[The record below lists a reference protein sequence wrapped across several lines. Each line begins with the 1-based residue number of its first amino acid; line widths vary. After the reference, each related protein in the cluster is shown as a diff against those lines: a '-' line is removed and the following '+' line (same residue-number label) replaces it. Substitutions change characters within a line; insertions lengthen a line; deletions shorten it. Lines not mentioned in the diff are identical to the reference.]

1 MSVFTRSLF
10 TPGAG
15 MCPQL
20 GILKIVGQQHRNTSL
35 LLISEM
41 PASMKGLAGAWA
53 LKVCFGLVSLINP
66 II

>member
-1 MSVFTRSLF
+1 
-10 TPGAG
+10 